1 MLRLFDARG
10 RADCACVCVLS
21 AVSALCLFL
30 DTYLSSLTYIIAF
43 SVDYTALRSTIYTHT
58 HTHNSVWHSLCYLT
72 VIIAHVLTPPTFST
86 ASLWLLK
93 PIWQNISNPMPDHA
107 PTPLQA
113 THNQV
118 KTLLQDVCN

>member
-1 MLRLFDARG
+1 M
-10 RADCACVCVLS
+10 
-21 AVSALCLFL
+21 
-30 DTYLSSLTYIIAF
+30 
-43 SVDYTALRSTIYTHT
+43 DYTALRSTIYTPT
-58 HTHNSVWHSLCYLT
+58 HTYTHTQLSLALALLLNRNNCSRSH
-72 VIIAHVLTPPTFST
+72 APTFST